1 VSKTLEQ
8 IKQSDVAHLIHG
20 YSDLSGIRRDGPVV
34 IVRGEGIRVFDDA
47 GRDYIEAA
55 SGMWCTALGF
65 SEAELV
71 DAAIEQMRKLPY
83 YHTLAGRSVNPAI
96 ELAEKL
102 TQLVPIKD
110 AHVYFAVSGS
120 EANDYLIKFLWYYN
134 NAIGRPEKKK
144 VITRINGF
152 HGATIV
158 ATSLSGLARN
168 HAMFDLP
175 LPGFLHTA
183 DPHFYRHGR
192 PGESE
197 EQYASRLVDELEAL
211 IIAEGPATIMA
222 LLVEPVTGAGGVI
235 IPPRTYHQKVQALLE
250 RYDILF
256 LVDEVI
262 TGFGRTGEM
271 FGSQTFGIRPDAMT
285 MAKGLSSAYQPI
297 SAIAMSD
304 EIYKGLVRGSD
315 QTGHYFAHGTTYA
328 GHPVAAAV
336 ALKVLDIFERRN
348 LLAHVRAVARHFAA
362 RLHGY
367 AQHPLV
373 GEVRQIGLVGA
384 IELVSN
390 KARRELFRQPG
401 QVAQRLKQCCEAHGL
416 IVRTVPAGD
425 SIAFC
430 PPLITTAAEID
441 EIFGRFDIALE
452 EATRWAEEQRLVR
465 FE

>member
-1 VSKTLEQ
+1 MTQTAEQ
-8 IKQSDVAHLIHG
+8 RRDIAHLIHG
-20 YSDLSGIRRDGPVV
+20 YTDLSGIRRDGPVV
-34 IVRGEGIRVFDDA
+34 ITRGDGIRVFDEA

-96 ELAEKL
+96 ELAERL
-102 TQLVPIKD
+102 TKLVPIEN

-120 EANDYLIKFLWYYN
+120 EANDFLIKFLWYYN
-134 NAIGRPEKKK
+134 NAIGRPKKKK
-144 VITRINGF
+144 VITRVNSY
-152 HGATIV
+152 HGATIA

-168 HAMFDLP
+168 NAMFDAP
-175 LPGFLHTA
+175 LPGFLHAA
-183 DPHFYRHGR
+183 DPHFYRHGL
-192 PGESE
+192 PGETE
-197 EQYASRLVDELEAL
+197 EQYATRLVEELEAL
-211 IIAEGPATIMA
+211 ILAEGPDTIMA
-222 LLVEPVTGAGGVI
+222 FLVEPATGAGGVI
-235 IPPRTYHQKVQALLE
+235 IPPRTYHEKVQALLA

-256 LVDEVI
+256 CVDEVI

-271 FGSQTFGIRPDAMT
+271 FGSQALGIKPAAMT

-297 SAIAMSD
+297 SSIVMSND
-304 EIYKGLVRGSD
+304 IYDGIVKGSD
-315 QTGHYFAHGTTYA
+315 QAGHYFAHGATYA

-348 LLAHVRAVARHFAA
+348 LLAHVREVAKHFAA
-362 RLHGY
+362 RLHRY
-367 AQHPLV
+367 TQHPLV

-384 IELVSN
+384 VELVAN
-390 KARRELFRQPG
+390 KAKREFFREPG
-401 QVAQRLKQCCEAHGL
+401 QVAQHLKQRCEAQGL
-416 IVRTVPAGD
+416 IVRAVPAGD

-430 PPLITTAAEID
+430 PPLITTAADVD
-441 EIFGRFDIALE
+441 EIFGRFDVAIE
-452 EATRWAEEQRLVR
+452 ETTRWAEAQRLVR